1 MSEANEEL
9 NLANL
14 GATKKSN
21 STGESKSMKKILVV
35 VGLVLVLSAG
45 AAAAYFL
52 LPLGDSQATA
62 VADADGSLAADQESE
77 PEEDRDALYLPLH
90 PAFVITFER
99 PDGLRYLQVDLQ
111 VMSYDQKALDKVIA
125 NDPAVRNKLIML
137 FSTQDFEQ
145 LATIEGKEALRE
157 QALLAIHEVTPGTSE
172 IDEVFFTG
180 FVMQ

>member
-14 GATKKSN
+14 GEAKKSK
-21 STGESKSMKKILVV
+21 SKGESKSMKKILVV
-35 VGLVLVLSAG
+35 VGLVLVLGAG

-52 LPLGDSQATA
+52 LPVGDSKASA
-62 VADADGSLAADQESE
+62 VAGADGSPEAEQQAE
-77 PEEDRDALYLPLH
+77 PEEERDALYLPLN
-90 PAFVITFER
+90 PAFVITYER

-111 VMSYDQKALDKVIA
+111 VMSYDQQALDKVVA

-137 FSTQDFEQ
+137 FSAQDFEQ

-157 QALLAIHEVTPGTSE
+157 QALLAIHEATPGKNKV
-172 IDEVFFTG
+172 DEVFFTG